1 MFVNLKFI
9 LLNTKSYQPIIAV
22 YKTES
27 TKQNH
32 NKCESRIRQARK
44 QQNLPFL
51 AYSGQSDGK
60 LKIREF

>member
-1 MFVNLKFI
+1 LKFI
-9 LLNTKSYQPIIAV
+9 LLNTKSYQSIVAV
-22 YKTES
+22 CKTKF
-27 TKQNH
+27 TKQNP

-44 QQNLPFL
+44 LQNLPFL